1 MFKILFVCTGN
12 ICRSPLAEG
21 VMRHILRRD
30 DLHDSVMVDS
40 AGTHAYH
47 VGEPPDRRAIAA
59 AGRRGIDL
67 SGQVARNIGREDFT
81 TQDLIVALDEGHY
94 HILHRMQPTGGRAE
108 LRMMLEFAPQQEERD
123 VPDPYFGGDADFEH
137 ALDLIVD
144 ASEGLLERLP
154 EYLDRQSLTRPD

>member
-1 MFKILFVCTGN
+1 MFNILFVCTGN

-21 VMRHILRRD
+21 VMRHIVAREN
-30 DLHDSVMVDS
+30 LHESVTVDS

-47 VGEPPDRRAIAA
+47 VGEPPDGRAIAA
-59 AGRRGIDL
+59 AQRRAIDISGQFARKIRRG
-67 SGQVARNIGREDFT
+67 DFT
-81 TQDLIVALDEGHY
+81 NQDLIVALDEGHLD
-94 HILHRMQPTGGRAE
+94 ILRRMKPSEAYAE

-154 EYLDRQSLTRPD
+154 AYLDR

>member
-1 MFKILFVCTGN
+1 MFNILFVCTGN

-30 DLHDSVMVDS
+30 NLHMSVTVDS

-47 VGEPPDRRAIAA
+47 VGEPPDPRAIAA
-59 AGRRGIDL
+59 AGRRSIDL
-67 SGQVARNIGREDFT
+67 GGMVARKIGRDDFT
-81 TQDLIVALDEGHY
+81 AQDLIVALDGGHY
-94 HILHRMQPTGGRAE
+94 HILHRMQPSGSRAE
-108 LRMMLEFAPQQEERD
+108 LRMMLEFAPQQKERD

-144 ASEGLLERLP
+144 ASEGLLEQLP
-154 EYLDRQSLTRPD
+154 EYLDR